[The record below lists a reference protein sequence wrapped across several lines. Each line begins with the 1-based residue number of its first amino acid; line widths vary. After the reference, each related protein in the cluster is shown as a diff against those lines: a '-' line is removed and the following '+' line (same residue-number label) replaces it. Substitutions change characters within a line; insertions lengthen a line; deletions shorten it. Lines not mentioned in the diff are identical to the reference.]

1 MGNFFAKNKKWVI
14 IAAIAVLLAV
24 AAVVVIS
31 LLPGDED
38 EGSTRSKKVD
48 LRSYIQV
55 VETGVDTQGYL
66 QLDLDYVAVAKA
78 LDFDEMDDIRQLQS
92 IQQESSYN
100 FEELY
105 YNLGDLSYEHDLQL
119 EELQELFNSFY
130 FYINDNGAYS
140 NGDTAI
146 ITFEVNREAKYGKKI
161 RGGEFEYQV
170 SNLQELTT
178 FFPNFEYS
186 FEGFNGSGT
195 LQCTITDEYE
205 YWHDYISFYCHNDGY
220 LTNGDEVEITAVFD
234 ASEYDYVWEMLVSEA
249 LDLQEQISM
258 TVTVSGLG
266 DPLTLDT
273 CTDAIIDQAEQIV
286 KDDTQLADPT
296 LEAQVSMVYFVED
309 GDERHIVVA
318 LEFPDEAEN
327 RCWNHIRYLAN
338 VRVNADGELEHD
350 GVTHVLSGNGFDA
363 AGQEDYILTFG
374 DFRDAN
380 LTKLR

>member
-1 MGNFFAKNKKWVI
+1 MREFFAKNKKWVI

-66 QLDLDYVAVAKA
+66 ELDFDYVAVAQA
-78 LDFDEMDDIRQLQS
+78 LGFDEMDDIRQLQS
-92 IQQESSYN
+92 IQQENDYY
-100 FEELY
+100 FEEIR
-105 YNLGDLSYEHDLQL
+105 YNLSNYSYEYDLDL
-119 EELQELFNSFY
+119 EELQELFDSFY
-130 FYINDNGAYS
+130 IYFSENGGFS
-140 NGDTAI
+140 NGD
-146 ITFEVNREAKYGKKI
+146 ITTVTVEVDRDAKYGKKI
-161 RGGEFEYQV
+161 RGGDFEYEV

-205 YWHDYISFYCHNDGY
+205 YWHDYISFYCDNDGY
-220 LTNGDEVEITAVFD
+220 LSNGDEVEVTAVFSD
-234 ASEYDYVWEMLVSEA
+234 GDFYYVHDELLSEG
-249 LDLQEQISM
+249 LDLQEQIGM
-258 TVTVSGLG
+258 TITVSGLAE
-266 DPLTLDT
+266 PLTLDN

-286 KDDTQLADPT
+286 KDNTQLADPT

-327 RCWNHIRYLAN
+327 HTWNHIRYLAN